1 MLSEGI
7 LIKTGS
13 DLSVHGIPLGR
24 RKNSWTLFIL

>member
-24 RKNSWTLFIL
+24 RKIVELHLS